1 MREQFKREIYKSG
14 ENLNTFALKTGLSRF
29 TLMKIIKGA
38 TKKVNGCTIKAIAD
52 GLGITYEEAEVLVN
66 AKD

>member
-38 TKKVNGCTIKAIAD
+38 TKKVNGCTINALAK
-52 GLGITYEEAEVLVN
+52 GLGITYEEMEQILNVSN
-66 AKD
+66 